1 MTKLAWRPETAPIGV
16 EAAGEAERDLARL
29 GLRRFTLL
37 DAGST
42 PQVRRKVYDLVRL
55 GVVDDP
61 GGDADFLPFER
72 FAAELFEPFY
82 WRWADAQFLAADGE
96 RWVGLVN
103 LQLRT
108 AEQAEMGISVVRR
121 AYRRRGVARALKVLA
136 LRRAQEHGVDAVL
149 TWNHV
154 GNTPILD
161 LNASLGFRAV

>member
-1 MTKLAWRPETAPIGV
+1 MKLVWRPASAPIGA
-16 EAAGEAERDLARL
+16 EAAGEAERALARL

-37 DAGST
+37 DAGSG
-42 PQVRRKVYDLVRL
+42 PQVRRGVYELVRL

-72 FAAELFEPFY
+72 FDAELFEPFY

-103 LQLRT
+103 LQLRSD
-108 AEQAEMGISVVRR
+108 EQAEMGITVVRR
-121 AYRRRGVARALKVLA
+121 AYRQRGVARALKVLA
-136 LRRAQEHGVDAVL
+136 LRRAQEQGVDAVL

-161 LNASLGFRAV
+161 LNASLGFRAG